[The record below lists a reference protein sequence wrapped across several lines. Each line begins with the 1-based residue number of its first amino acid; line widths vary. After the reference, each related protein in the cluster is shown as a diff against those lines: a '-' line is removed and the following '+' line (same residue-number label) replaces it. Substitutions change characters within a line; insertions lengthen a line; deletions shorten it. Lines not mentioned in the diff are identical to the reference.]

1 VIAAALL
8 AAGAVALAPGPN
20 LRVASVGTQAR
31 AGSPGELILPTR
43 IRNAGNRRAGA
54 SHTRYV
60 LSRDRMRGGDVRL
73 SSVPVAAMRAGRSR
87 TITAM
92 LHLPAGLKRGS
103 WYVIACADGRH
114 AVAERSE
121 RDNCRASGEPIAVLP
136 EILPELPP
144 PPDEEAG

>member
-1 VIAAALL
+1 MIAAALL

-31 AGSPGELILPTR
+31 AASPGELILPTR

-60 LSRDRMRGGDVRL
+60 LSRDRVRGGDVRL
-73 SSVPVAAMRAGRSR
+73 SSVPVAALRAGRMR
-87 TITAM
+87 TSTAM
-92 LHLPAGLKRGS
+92 LRVPAGLKRGP

-121 RDNCRASGEPIAVLP
+121 RDNCRASGEPVAVVP

-144 PPDEEAG
+144 PPDAG